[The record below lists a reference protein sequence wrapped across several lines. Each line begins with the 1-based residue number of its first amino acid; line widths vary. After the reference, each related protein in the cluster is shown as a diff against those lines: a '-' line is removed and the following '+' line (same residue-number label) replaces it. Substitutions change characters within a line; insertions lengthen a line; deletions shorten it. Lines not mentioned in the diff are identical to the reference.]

1 MIGLT
6 SITFRQLTVEQ
17 IVELVQQSGLDGIE
31 WGGDVHVKPGEEAL
45 AREVGE
51 RTRQAGLQ
59 VLSYGSYLHVDG
71 PEHIAEDFKPVLQSA
86 LALSAPV
93 IRVWPGGREPD
104 RADEAYYYRNAEA
117 LRIIG
122 EMAGQH
128 GLTVATEYHRGT
140 LTQNAESAQK
150 LMQRIDSPYVK
161 TYWQPNPDITAG
173 DNCREAAA
181 MRPYLANVH
190 VFCWTKGNERHP
202 LAQGDADWRAY
213 LQALELDPQRQH
225 AIIEF
230 VKDDSPAHFLED
242 AETLRRWMKGES
254 VC

>member
-1 MIGLT
+1 MTGLT

-45 AREVGE
+45 AREVGD

-104 RADEAYYYRNAEA
+104 RADEAYYDRNTEA

-161 TYWQPNPDITAG
+161 TYWQPNPDITAA
-173 DNCREAAA
+173 DNRHEAAA

-230 VKDDSPAHFLED
+230 VKDDSPARFLED
-242 AETLRRWMKGES
+242 AETLRRWIKGES

>member
-1 MIGLT
+1 MTGLT

-45 AREVGE
+45 AREVGD

-104 RADEAYYYRNAEA
+104 RADEAYYDRNAEA

-161 TYWQPNPDITAG
+161 TYWQPNPDITAA
-173 DNCREAAA
+173 DNRHEAAA

-230 VKDDSPAHFLED
+230 VKDDSPARFLED
-242 AETLRRWMKGES
+242 AETLRRWIKGES

>member
-1 MIGLT
+1 MTGLT

-45 AREVGE
+45 AREVGD

-104 RADEAYYYRNAEA
+104 RKSTRLNSS
-117 LRIIG
+117 
-122 EMAGQH
+122 H
-128 GLTVATEYHRGT
+128 VS
-140 LTQNAESAQK
+140 ESRMPSSA
-150 LMQRIDSPYVK
+150 
-161 TYWQPNPDITAG
+161 
-173 DNCREAAA
+173 
-181 MRPYLANVH
+181 
-190 VFCWTKGNERHP
+190 
-202 LAQGDADWRAY
+202 
-213 LQALELDPQRQH
+213 
-225 AIIEF
+225 
-230 VKDDSPAHFLED
+230 
-242 AETLRRWMKGES
+242 
-254 VC
+254 

>member
-1 MIGLT
+1 MTGLT

-45 AREVGE
+45 AREVGD

-104 RADEAYYYRNAEA
+104 RADEAYYDSNAEA

-161 TYWQPNPDITAG
+161 TYWQPNPDITAA
-173 DNCREAAA
+173 DNRHEAAA

-230 VKDDSPAHFLED
+230 VKDDSPARFLED
-242 AETLRRWMKGES
+242 AETLRRWIKGES

>member
-1 MIGLT
+1 MTGLT

-45 AREVGE
+45 AREVGD

-104 RADEAYYYRNAEA
+104 RADEAYYDRNAEA

-150 LMQRIDSPYVK
+150 LMQRINSPYVK
-161 TYWQPNPDITAG
+161 TYWQPNPDIAAA

-230 VKDDSPAHFLED
+230 VKDDSPARFLED
-242 AETLRRWMKGES
+242 AETLRRWIKGES

>member
-1 MIGLT
+1 MTGLT
-6 SITFRQLTVEQ
+6 SITFRQLTVGQ

-45 AREVGE
+45 AREVGD

-104 RADEAYYYRNAEA
+104 RADEAYYDRNAEA

-161 TYWQPNPDITAG
+161 TYWQPNPDITAA
-173 DNCREAAA
+173 DNRHEAAA

-230 VKDDSPAHFLED
+230 VKDDSPARFLED
-242 AETLRRWMKGES
+242 AETLRRWIKGES

>member
-1 MIGLT
+1 MTGLT

-45 AREVGE
+45 AREVGD

-104 RADEAYYYRNAEA
+104 RADEAYYDRNAEA

-161 TYWQPNPDITAG
+161 TYWQPNPDITAA
-173 DNCREAAA
+173 DNRHEAAA

-230 VKDDSPAHFLED
+230 VTDDSPARFLED
-242 AETLRRWMKGES
+242 AETLRRWIKGES

>member
-1 MIGLT
+1 MTGLT

-31 WGGDVHVKPGEEAL
+31 WGGDVHVKPGEGAL
-45 AREVGE
+45 AREVGD

-104 RADEAYYYRNAEA
+104 RADEAYYDRNAEA

-161 TYWQPNPDITAG
+161 TYWQPNPDITAA
-173 DNCREAAA
+173 DNRHEAAA

-230 VKDDSPAHFLED
+230 VKDDSPARFLED
-242 AETLRRWMKGES
+242 AETLRRWIKGES

>member
-1 MIGLT
+1 MTGLT

-45 AREVGE
+45 AREVGD

-104 RADEAYYYRNAEA
+104 RADEAYYDRNAEA

-150 LMQRIDSPYVK
+150 LMQRINSPYVK
-161 TYWQPNPDITAG
+161 TYWQPNPDITAA

-181 MRPYLANVH
+181 MRPYLATVH

-230 VKDDSPAHFLED
+230 VKDDSPARFLED
-242 AETLRRWMKGES
+242 AETLRRWTKGES

>member
-1 MIGLT
+1 MTGLT

-17 IVELVQQSGLDGIE
+17 IVELVQQSGLDGIA

-45 AREVGE
+45 AREVGD

-104 RADEAYYYRNAEA
+104 RADEAYYDRNAEA

-161 TYWQPNPDITAG
+161 TYWQPNPDITAA
-173 DNCREAAA
+173 DNRHEAAA

-230 VKDDSPAHFLED
+230 VKDDSPARFLED
-242 AETLRRWMKGES
+242 AETLRRWIKGES

>member
-1 MIGLT
+1 MTGLT

-45 AREVGE
+45 AREVGD
-51 RTRQAGLQ
+51 RPRQAGLQ

-104 RADEAYYYRNAEA
+104 RADEAYYDRNAEA

-161 TYWQPNPDITAG
+161 TYWQPNPDITAA
-173 DNCREAAA
+173 DNRHEAAA

-230 VKDDSPAHFLED
+230 VKDDSPARFLED
-242 AETLRRWMKGES
+242 AETLRRWIKGES